1 MSASRSEKKHGD
13 ATANLALDTDLGWAI
28 RMVSS
33 AFRRVATESV
43 ADLPGGARAYLVL
56 VALAGGE
63 PPSQLAL
70 AKAVSLDRT
79 VMTYLL
85 DDLEAHGLV
94 TRRPDPRDRRARQVL
109 ITDAGRT
116 RLDQVR
122 HNLAGA
128 EGRLLADL
136 DDHDDRQLRTLLAR
150 VAQTAQRDAVAP
162 AEVDC

>member
-1 MSASRSEKKHGD
+1 MSASMSDKPAGE
-13 ATANLALDTDLGWAI
+13 ATELALDTDLGWAI

-33 AFRRVATESV
+33 AFRRVATASV

-56 VALAGGE
+56 VALADGE

-85 DDLEAHGLV
+85 DDLEAHGFV

-109 ITDAGRT
+109 LTDTGCT
-116 RLDQVR
+116 RLTEVR
-122 HNLAGA
+122 QKLATA
-128 EGRLLADL
+128 EAKLLVDL
-136 DDHDDRQLRTLLAR
+136 DEHDNRQLRTLLAR
-150 VAQTAQRDAVAP
+150 VAHTAQVDTTATD
-162 AEVDC
+162 VDC

>member
-1 MSASRSEKKHGD
+1 MSASTSDKHPGENSRS
-13 ATANLALDTDLGWAI
+13 ALDTDLGWAI

-56 VALAGGE
+56 VALSDGE

-85 DDLEAHGLV
+85 DDLEAHHLV

-109 ITDAGRT
+109 LTDTGRT
-116 RLDQVR
+116 RLTQIRD
-122 HNLAGA
+122 NLATA
-128 EGRLLADL
+128 EAKLLTDL
-136 DDHDDRQLRTLLAR
+136 DEHDAHQLRTLLAR
-150 VAQTAQRDAVAP
+150 VAQTAQSSSDVP
-162 AEVDC
+162 AESDC

>member
-1 MSASRSEKKHGD
+1 MSASTSDKRTGEESRPS
-13 ATANLALDTDLGWAI
+13 LDTDLGWAI

-33 AFRRVATESV
+33 AFRQIATESV

-56 VALAGGE
+56 VALADGE

-85 DDLEAHGLV
+85 DDLEAHQLV

-109 ITDAGRT
+109 LTDTGRA
-116 RLDQVR
+116 RLAQVR
-122 HNLAGA
+122 GDLAAA
-128 EGRLLADL
+128 EAELLADL
-136 DDHDDRQLRTLLAR
+136 DENDAHQLRTLLAR
-150 VAQTAQRDAVAP
+150 VARTAQNSPATP
-162 AEVDC
+162 AESDC